1 MHKAQAHTILS
12 MHQNLFSLPLWLAL
26 GEQPQVGGP
35 LTETS
40 LGEPHASGIRLS
52 QNASKVQWPSFG

>member
-12 MHQNLFSLPLWLAL
+12 MHQSLFSLPLWLAL
-26 GEQPQVGGP
+26 GEQPQVEGP

-40 LGEPHASGIRLS
+40 LGQPHA
-52 QNASKVQWPSFG
+52 QEHVY